1 MEAGRTEGMMMAR
14 RPDVGAMFLR
24 DWSPETL
31 IPFARR
37 AEAIGLDELW
47 VIEDTLYSAGIAQAA
62 TALAVT
68 HRLRVG
74 LGIAPAVAHN
84 AAILAMEFATLARMH
99 PGRFLPGIGHGVA
112 AWMTQ
117 IGARPPSWL
126 AALEETTTAVRSLL
140 AGETVTMDGRT
151 VRLSDVR
158 LDQAPAVV
166 PPVSVGVMGN
176 RSLELAGR
184 VADGTVLSEYSS
196 PAYVAAARRHIAAG
210 MAEAGRTAPHRL
222 TVYMHGAVDQDGPGT
237 ARDAL
242 RPVIAGGLA
251 GGGFTAHMAA
261 LPFADELSEL
271 IAQGGEDAVQRE
283 MPDAWLDD
291 LAAAGT
297 PEQAAATIERLVA
310 AGADSVVFVA
320 PPSAD
325 PATWLEAIGRDLLP
339 MLNPA

>member
-1 MEAGRTEGMMMAR
+1 MMAK
-14 RPDVGAMFLR
+14 RPDIGVMFLR
-24 DWSPETL
+24 DWSPEAL

-47 VIEDTLYSAGIAQAA
+47 VIEDTFYTAGIAQAA

-68 HRLRVG
+68 SRLHVG
-74 LGIAPAVAHN
+74 LGIVPAVAHN

-99 PGRFLPGIGHGVA
+99 PVRFLPGIGHGVA
-112 AWMTQ
+112 EWMTQ
-117 IGARPPSWL
+117 IGAKPPSWL
-126 AALEETTTAVRSLL
+126 AALEETTTSVRSLL

-158 LDQAPAVV
+158 LEQAPAVV

-210 MAEAGRTAPHRL
+210 MAGAGRTTPHRL
-222 TVYMHGAVDQDGPGT
+222 TVYVHGAVDRDDPAT
-237 ARDAL
+237 SRDAL
-242 RPVIAGGLA
+242 RRVIAGGLA

-261 LPFADELSEL
+261 LPFSDELSAL
-271 IAQGGEDAVQRE
+271 LAQGGEGALQRE

-297 PEQAAATIERLVA
+297 PEQARATIERLVA
-310 AGADSVVFVA
+310 AGADSVVLVA
-320 PPSAD
+320 PPSANPD
-325 PATWLEAIGRDLLP
+325 DWLEAIGRDLLP
-339 MLNPA
+339 LLNPALTS